1 MAIPE
6 LQPAPVTLATLRR
19 DIDGLDDA
27 LLDLI
32 ERRVAASA
40 AVAALKD
47 REGSG
52 LLKLRPRREAEV
64 VDRLQRKASGAPPEM
79 IAHVWRTLMSY
90 GVQAQTPMRLVVHA
104 AGDRPVL
111 QERVRARFGPAAQLC
126 WAADADEA
134 LAAARDGEAV
144 AILDED
150 GEAMAILSEDGA
162 RENDAV
168 RVFDTIAIPDGR
180 RLCAL
185 GRVAPEDVVQGL
197 VR

>member
-1 MAIPE
+1 MRDDDMIISE
-6 LQPAPVTLATLRR
+6 LHPAPVTLSTLRQEL
-19 DIDGLDDA
+19 DSIDDA

-64 VDRLQRKASGAPPEM
+64 VDRLQRKANAAPPEM

-104 AGDRPVL
+104 RGDRPVL
-111 QERVRARFGPAAQLC
+111 QERVRARFGPAAELC

-134 LAAARDGEAV
+134 FAAARDGEAV

-150 GEAMAILSEDGA
+150 AARSEG
-162 RENDAV
+162 AV
-168 RVFDTIAIPDGR
+168 RVFDIIPIPNGR
-180 RLCAL
+180 RLRAL

-197 VR
+197 VQ